1 MNTTLSQIAAR
12 QQNFS
17 VFPAM
22 THELILTSVSQGLEQ
37 GSRGFCTVG
46 EDAAIPTFLQK
57 RLESLSDYQH
67 LFAPHDD
74 EYPLQ
79 PVAYSHVIFPGPDSS
94 VWHSLSRIADIGVDF
109 QSQPNRLAHHI
120 ALQEDEWIPEGPAWL
135 LALPGFHLTQWLTP
149 SVRFAQGRPI
159 PSLTAPP
166 PLTRRQWIARQ
177 RRWLDP
183 GKMNPLSYTQTIE
196 ADELQTFNVANEE
209 QIAMIALPSS
219 PCPTWRKMTGDAG
232 WAGVLADTINTGQE
246 VAILFRPG
254 QNLLPLFVEALSL
267 LPASSTWLGTFCT
280 WYNHLP
286 EHVICQWKGVLA
298 DTPLADQVQQ
308 NKNTLLIDLTQPMQ
322 AVPAG
327 AYVEFARTGVD
338 AALPSD
344 EVQEERIV
352 QRFIDSDTKPYAT
365 PTPPPVPIEPKEG
378 AIPPVIIAEKPRLRD
393 RRATTGLLRAFLNM
407 KSRGQFYALYGVT
420 ILLVLLL
427 LVMVLD
433 QVADFGLMRWMQG
446 TPPPQVTQ
454 QKAEKAEPNDPDAA
468 ARQAEKVQKEQQER
482 RRHEEMQEKVAAA
495 WADFEERKKVD
506 AQVLRDFLP
515 QAALPRYL
523 PMSVPGVNEENL
535 VDPPATKVFPEFA
548 PLFQSG
554 LALDLDYQPLLKIP
568 GMTAKTTKIERTA
581 LISEE
586 DSQQVDDEWLVPDTT
601 RFEWSVVAADTDGRE
616 TPMFRFQLTPE
627 GLSLDWELE
636 GMTNQHLYDTLAASL
651 GFLRIGVEGET
662 DATKWRNIPMFEPI
676 KHPPIV
682 VSEAFSDTNKPAFAL
697 ALPFASQPWQ
707 ALFREMHAPWIL
719 RLKAKAMPEKT
730 TGIPKIDYPAVGSP
744 SRFFVNCT
752 TDITTRRIVPGE
764 GDNYTYVPV
773 EILFEGNVDPD
784 RLRWNCRFHDQNTQL
799 KKEKEEAG
807 SKIKDLENQIDQLA
821 QQAFND
827 STQNTAS
834 RRKLSELQTEQ
845 ANLRNRRRE
854 IEDILAKLP
863 EALQKVIKNK
873 ELRIEYSVFLE
884 PVDAPAE
891 QLKNESS
898 LLIMTS
904 EE

>member
-135 LALPGFHLTQWLTP
+135 LALPGFHLPQWLTP

-219 PCPTWRKMTGDAG
+219 PCPTWRKMTGD
-232 WAGVLADTINTGQE
+232 VLADTINTGQE

-327 AYVEFARTGVD
+327 DGKL
-338 AALPSD
+338 ALYNKPCPEPQYGED
-344 EVQEERIV
+344 REVQYKLHRRERHDYDV
-352 QRFIDSDTKPYAT
+352 RPADHH
-365 PTPPPVPIEPKEG
+365 
-378 AIPPVIIAEKPRLRD
+378 IA
-393 RRATTGLLRAFLNM
+393 
-407 KSRGQFYALYGVT
+407 
-420 ILLVLLL
+420 
-427 LVMVLD
+427 
-433 QVADFGLMRWMQG
+433 QVF
-446 TPPPQVTQ
+446 
-454 QKAEKAEPNDPDAA
+454 AA
-468 ARQAEKVQKEQQER
+468 AREFLRFEILAHER
-482 RRHEEMQEKVAAA
+482 LH
-495 WADFEERKKVD
+495 D
-506 AQVLRDFLP
+506 ANVYQVLAHHSVQGVDLP
-515 QAALPRYL
+515 LYL
-523 PMSVPGVNEENL
+523 KKE
-535 VDPPATKVFPEFA
+535 
-548 PLFQSG
+548 
-554 LALDLDYQPLLKIP
+554 
-568 GMTAKTTKIERTA
+568 
-581 LISEE
+581 
-586 DSQQVDDEWLVPDTT
+586 
-601 RFEWSVVAADTDGRE
+601 RE
-616 TPMFRFQLTPE
+616 TPPH
-627 GLSLDWELE
+627 
-636 GMTNQHLYDTLAASL
+636 N
-651 GFLRIGVEGET
+651 
-662 DATKWRNIPMFEPI
+662 
-676 KHPPIV
+676 
-682 VSEAFSDTNKPAFAL
+682 
-697 ALPFASQPWQ
+697 
-707 ALFREMHAPWIL
+707 
-719 RLKAKAMPEKT
+719 
-730 TGIPKIDYPAVGSP
+730 
-744 SRFFVNCT
+744 
-752 TDITTRRIVPGE
+752 
-764 GDNYTYVPV
+764 
-773 EILFEGNVDPD
+773 
-784 RLRWNCRFHDQNTQL
+784 
-799 KKEKEEAG
+799 
-807 SKIKDLENQIDQLA
+807 
-821 QQAFND
+821 
-827 STQNTAS
+827 
-834 RRKLSELQTEQ
+834 
-845 ANLRNRRRE
+845 
-854 IEDILAKLP
+854 
-863 EALQKVIKNK
+863 
-873 ELRIEYSVFLE
+873 
-884 PVDAPAE
+884 
-891 QLKNESS
+891 
-898 LLIMTS
+898 
-904 EE
+904 